1 MVMGLVMGSMRGSVE
16 EVLDRWQRVP
26 ASPHGRSEL
35 PACQFG
41 LINDVAA
48 DIPFILKIYS
58 WLISLAGLTG
68 WLAG

>member
-1 MVMGLVMGSMRGSVE
+1 MGLVMGLVMGSMRGSVE

-41 LINDVAA
+41 LINDVAVEYH
-48 DIPFILKIYS
+48 LY
-58 WLISLAGLTG
+58 
-68 WLAG
+68 